1 MLFEKSEVSLLSDH
15 LWPIFLSEVLFDG
28 SEMIQKCLRWCR
40 LGWVYIYSFVHLM
53 GLFTLKLTS
62 EKFSGI
68 IFIIVS
74 FLCFLFL
81 KLLICKYW
89 MICNRWNAESDLRI
103 QLPFI
108 NSNTKENWKNVQS
121 LLTVIIFCFGKCNY
135 FLKNTLWRTVW
146 RFIKKLQIELS

>member
-1 MLFEKSEVSLLSDH
+1 MRNLKFLCFLIICDLFFFQKSCLMALKWFRNVCNDVGLDESTFIH
-15 LWPIFLSEVLFDG
+15 L
-28 SEMIQKCLRWCR
+28 
-40 LGWVYIYSFVHLM
+40 FVHLM